1 MARCEVRS
9 TGRWPALSVV
19 CVALTALLGTYSL
32 SVRGT
37 LAVESLVQTSGELV
51 GVVVAPDGTGYVS
64 DVRRGEILKVDTTGS
79 VTIVA
84 AGLRR
89 PSGLV
94 LAGPDLLVA
103 EEGTGRVLRLTPTG
117 GVTVF
122 AKGMRTPRGLA
133 LGHDG
138 TLYITAH
145 RLLGP
150 DGSDPDEAKVIIR
163 RDPSIGA
170 LSVVATD
177 VHQLE
182 ALALDGT
189 VLFATAGWIEG
200 LPQAQGVIA
209 RYSLLPDG
217 RLDPPAYFVSAGVQH
232 PRGLV
237 LDRLAALYVTGRPL
251 PVGNRA
257 LSSGIV
263 KAHADA
269 HLTLFATSLSDPQ
282 GLALGPDGSLYVADG
297 DSGRLVRFPA
307 PPPPKLAQL
316 PAFTNASPLA
326 ISGTAVPSARID
338 VFVNDATAAITGT
351 SDKTGAFTLQVPLE
365 LNAKNVL
372 EVFATAHLGDGLT
385 SVPARV
391 SIAHDGQPPT
401 INFVAPPVN
410 AFLRQTVTVQA
421 QASGGVGSP
430 LMKFTLSA
438 GGQALTA
445 TQSPAP
451 PAPSIT
457 ATAAWTTSSIT
468 DGAQMLI
475 ATATDQA
482 GNTATATRAV
492 VVDNTPPDTQIT
504 AGPNGIITDASAT
517 FSVTGTD
524 NLTPVARLQYAWR
537 LDGGAYSAFDPST
550 QIPLSGL
557 TPGGHTFEVKARDL
571 AGNEDPTPAKQTF
584 TVSALSLQIT
594 SPGAGAMVPAGLL
607 LVRGSINAGSAEV
620 GVNVNG
626 RPAAVQGRVFAVLI
640 PVDQSTSQLL
650 AVATTSSGATTS
662 SAIAI
667 GVTGS
672 PIDAVILRPSPESGT
687 APLQVT
693 FSVSSPRPVTQV
705 ALDFDGNGSVDFRGP
720 SLDGQRF
727 TYSQPGLYVATAS
740 ITDTQGV
747 QTNTGAIVQ
756 VFDRSQLDAFLQGKW
771 NALRDALS
779 RADVPAAV
787 SLFALASRDAYQDQL
802 GALAGAGAL
811 QQVGSDLGVIRMV
824 RTMANAAEYEVRAFR
839 NAVEYSFYVLFVV
852 DSDGVWRL
860 RVF

>member
-1 MARCEVRS
+1 VQTQGE
-9 TGRWPALSVV
+9 
-19 CVALTALLGTYSL
+19 LLG
-32 SVRGT
+32 V
-37 LAVESLVQTSGELV
+37 AVAS
-51 GVVVAPDGTGYVS
+51 DGTCYVS
-64 DVRRGEILKVDTTGS
+64 DVKRGEILKVDPAGS
-79 VTIVA
+79 VTVVA

-94 LAGPDLLVA
+94 VAGPDLLIA
-103 EEGTGRVLRLTPTG
+103 EEGAGRVLRLTPTG
-117 GVTVF
+117 AITVF
-122 AKGMRTPRGLA
+122 AKGMRTPRWLA
-133 LGHDG
+133 LSHDG

-163 RDPSIGA
+163 RDPTTGT
-170 LSVVATD
+170 LSVVAAD
-177 VHQLE
+177 IHELE
-182 ALALDGT
+182 ALALNGT
-189 VLFATAGWIEG
+189 ALFAAAAWIEG

-209 RYSLLPDG
+209 RYPLLSDG
-217 RLDPPAYFVSAGVQH
+217 GLDPPSYFVSDGVRH

-237 LDRLAALYVTGRPL
+237 LDQLAALYVAGRFL

-257 LSSGIV
+257 MSSAIV

-269 HLTLFATSLSDPQ
+269 HLTPFTSLSDPQ
-282 GLALGPDGSLYVADG
+282 GLALGSDGSLYVADG
-297 DSGRLVRFPA
+297 HSGRLVRFPA
-307 PPPPKLAQL
+307 PPAPKLAQL
-316 PAFTNASPLA
+316 PAFTNAFPLA
-326 ISGTAVPSARID
+326 VNGTAVPSARID
-338 VFVNDATAAITGT
+338 LFVNDATTAITGA
-351 SDKTGAFTLQVPLE
+351 SDKMGAFSLQAPLE
-365 LNAKNVL
+365 VNAKNQL
-372 EVFATAHLGDGLT
+372 DVFATALLGDGLT
-385 SVPARV
+385 SAPARV
-391 SIAHDGQPPT
+391 SITYAGQPPA
-401 INFVAPPVN
+401 INFVAPPAN

-421 QASGGVGSP
+421 QASGGAGSP
-430 LMKFTLSA
+430 VMKFTLSA
-438 GGQALTA
+438 GGQGLT
-445 TQSPAP
+445 TTLGPAP
-451 PAPSIT
+451 PAPSIA
-457 ATAAWTTSSIT
+457 ATASWNTSGIP
-468 DGAQMLI
+468 DGAQTLT

-517 FSVTGTD
+517 FTVTGTD

-626 RPAAVQGRVFAVLI
+626 RPAAVQGRVFAVLV

-672 PIDAVILRPSPESGT
+672 PTDAVILRPNPESGT

-740 ITDTQGV
+740 VTDTQGV

>member
-1 MARCEVRS
+1 MELLVR
-9 TGRWPALSVV
+9 T
-19 CVALTALLGTYSL
+19 
-32 SVRGT
+32 
-37 LAVESLVQTSGELV
+37 QGELI
-51 GVVVAPDGTGYVS
+51 GVAVTSDGTGYVS
-64 DVRRGEILKVDTTGS
+64 DVKRGEILKVDPTGS

-94 LAGPDLLVA
+94 LAGPDLLIA
-103 EEGTGRVLRLTPTG
+103 EEGAGRVLRLTPTG
-117 GVTVF
+117 AVTVF
-122 AKGMRTPRGLA
+122 AKGMRTPRWLA

-163 RDPSIGA
+163 RDPSTGT

-177 VHQLE
+177 VNQLE
-182 ALALDGT
+182 SVALNGT
-189 VLFATAGWIEG
+189 ALFATAGWIDG

-209 RYSLLPDG
+209 RYPLLPDG
-217 RLDPPAYFVSAGVQH
+217 HLDPPTYFVSAGVQH

-237 LDRLAALYVTGRPL
+237 LDRLAALYVTARSL
-251 PVGNRA
+251 PVVSRG

-269 HLTLFATSLSDPQ
+269 HLTPFATSVSDPQ

-297 DSGRLVRFPA
+297 HSGRLVRFPA

-326 ISGTAVPSARID
+326 VSGTAVPFARVD
-338 VFVNDATAAITGT
+338 LFVNDATTAITGT

-365 LNAKNVL
+365 LNAQNVL
-372 EVFATAHLGDGLT
+372 DVFATALLGDGLT
-385 SVPARV
+385 SAPARV

-401 INFVAPPVN
+401 ISFVAPPVN
-410 AFLRQTVTVQA
+410 AFLRQTVMVQA
-421 QASGGVGSP
+421 QANGGAVSP
-430 LMKFTLSA
+430 LMRFALSA
-438 GGQALTA
+438 GGQPLTA
-445 TQSPAP
+445 TLSPAP
-451 PAPSIT
+451 PAPSVT
-457 ATAAWTTSSIT
+457 ATANWNTSNIP
-468 DGAQMLI
+468 DGAQTLT

-482 GNTATATRAV
+482 GNTAMATRAV
-492 VVDNTPPDTQIT
+492 VVDNTPPDTQIA
-504 AGPNGIITDASAT
+504 AGPSGVITDTSAIFT
-517 FSVTGTD
+517 VTGTD

-537 LDGGAYSAFDPST
+537 LDSGAYSSFDPST

-571 AGNEDPTPAKQTF
+571 AGNEGPTPAKQTF
-584 TVSALSLQIT
+584 TVSALSVRIT
-594 SPGAGAMVPAGLL
+594 SPGAGATVPAGLL
-607 LVRGSINAGSAEV
+607 LVRGSVNAGGAEV
-620 GVNVNG
+620 GVSVNG
-626 RPAAVQGRVFAVLI
+626 RPAAVQGRAFAALV
-640 PVDQSTSQLL
+640 PVDQSTNQLL
-650 AVATTSSGATTS
+650 AVATTATGATTS
-662 SAIAI
+662 SGIAI
-667 GVTGS
+667 DVTGS
-672 PIDAVILRPSPESGT
+672 PTDAVILRPSPESGT

-693 FSVSSPRPVTQV
+693 FSVSSPRPVVQV

-727 TYSQPGLYVATAS
+727 AYSQPGLYVATIAV
-740 ITDTQGV
+740 TDSQGV
-747 QTNTGAIVQ
+747 QSSAAAIVQ
-756 VFDRSQLDAFLQGKW
+756 VFDRSQLDTFLQGKW

-802 GALAGAGAL
+802 DALAGAGAL
-811 QQVGSDLGVIRMV
+811 KQVGSDLGAIRMV
-824 RTMANAAEYEVRAFR
+824 RTMANAAEYEVRTLR
-839 NAVEYSFYVLFVV
+839 NAAEYSFYVLFVV